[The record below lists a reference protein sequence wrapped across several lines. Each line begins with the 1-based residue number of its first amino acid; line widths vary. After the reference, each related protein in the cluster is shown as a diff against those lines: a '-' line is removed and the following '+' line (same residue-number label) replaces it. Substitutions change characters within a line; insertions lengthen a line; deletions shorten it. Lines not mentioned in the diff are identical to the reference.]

1 MALALLS
8 KLIKEEKN
16 KNVYFV
22 HVDHA
27 IRKNSSKEALQLKN
41 ILKKYQINLKCFN
54 FQHHKQFILIV
65 DLINFNSIN
74 YLNL

>member
-8 KLIKEEKN
+8 KLLKEEKN
-16 KNVYFV
+16 KKVYFV

-41 ILKKYQINLKCFN
+41 IIFPRKLQNL
-54 FQHHKQFILIV
+54 
-65 DLINFNSIN
+65 
-74 YLNL
+74 